1 LGGMTPV
8 ATAVEV
14 TIHCPSEGRYAFY
27 NSPYP
32 AHRLSTGIDVYPA
45 AGFGDPAPSP
55 VEGEVTLIRKVRA
68 PRGRLFRDHGHDV
81 VTLVRSRENPGRVVK
96 VLHVEPT
103 VEVGTELEPGSEL
116 GTLIRSGYFGFGT
129 PPHLHVEVRRPTDPL
144 RARGGCHLRRVL
156 DVGGLRPLDEL
167 RGVVTESGPYRAY
180 VRMLGASRYG
190 VTADVGGVTGVL
202 DGGIPNY
209 GWVGAHFGSEQP
221 REPSI
226 RLCGMP
232 IAEIEALH
240 ERTCTADCTDFT
252 ISLDGNPVGLFMYLY
267 PEAEPRVILVP
278 RVPGALGLRESDEI
292 ELRIE

>member
-1 LGGMTPV
+1 LKMTPV
-8 ATAVEV
+8 AAADDV

-32 AHRLSTGIDVYPA
+32 AHRLSTGIDVYTA
-45 AGFGDPAPSP
+45 ADFGGSAPSP
-55 VEGEVTLIRKVRA
+55 VEGEVVLIRRVRA

-81 VTLVRSRENPGRVVK
+81 VTLLRSWENPGRVVK

-103 VEVGTELEPGSEL
+103 VEVGEELEPGSEL
-116 GTLIRSGYFGFGT
+116 GTLIRSGYYGFGT
-129 PPHLHVEVRRPTDPL
+129 PPHLHLEVRRPSDPL

-156 DVGGLRPLDEL
+156 DVGSPRPLDEL
-167 RGVVTESGPYRAY
+167 RGVVTESGPYRSY
-180 VRMLGASRYG
+180 VKIHGTSRHG
-190 VTADVGGVTGVL
+190 LVADVGGVPGVL

-221 REPSI
+221 GEPLI
-226 RLCGMP
+226 RLCGEP

-267 PEAEPRVILVP
+267 PEAEPRVIIVP
-278 RVPGALGLRESDEI
+278 RVPGALRLRESDEI